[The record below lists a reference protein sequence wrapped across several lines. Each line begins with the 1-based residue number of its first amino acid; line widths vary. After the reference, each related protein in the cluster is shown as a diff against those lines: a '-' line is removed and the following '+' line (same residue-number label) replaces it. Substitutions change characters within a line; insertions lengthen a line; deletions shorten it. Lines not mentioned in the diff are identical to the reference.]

1 MRSHLLLPVDLRDA
15 FVQSGFEEAP
25 PGHATVSA
33 CPTGQP
39 DWASTLDGLTAVY
52 RVAKD
57 AAVAGSPVVFIVS
70 ADALLGRTG
79 PLDAMAAAGVVSASR
94 TLAVELRKQ
103 GVPVNCLAA
112 AADTPGA
119 TLAVWAKRLL
129 EGGPT
134 DPTGELIQLGGV
146 QIGKALS

>member
-25 PGHATVSA
+25 AGHPTVAAS
-33 CPTGQP
+33 PTGEP
-39 DWASTLDGLTAVY
+39 DWASTLEGLTAVY

-57 AAVAGSPVVFIVS
+57 AAIAGSPVVFIVS

-79 PLDAMAAAGVVSASR
+79 PLDAMAATGVASASR

-112 AADTPGA
+112 AANTPGT
-119 TLAVWAKRLL
+119 TLAAWAKRLL
-129 EGGPT
+129 DGGPT
-134 DPTGELIQLGGV
+134 DPTGELIQFGGV

>member
-1 MRSHLLLPVDLRDA
+1 MRSHLLLPDDLRDA
-15 FVQSGFEEAP
+15 FVESGFEEAP
-25 PGHATVSA
+25 PGHATVAA
-33 CPTGQP
+33 CPSGQS
-39 DWASTLDGLTAVY
+39 DWGSTLDGLTAVY

-57 AAVAGSPVVFIVS
+57 AATSSSAVVFIVS

-79 PLDAMAAAGVVSASR
+79 PLDAMAATGVVSASR

-103 GVPVNCLAA
+103 GVPVNCLAT
-112 AADTPGA
+112 AADTPGM
-119 TLAVWAKRLL
+119 TLALWAKRLL
-129 EGGPT
+129 QGGPN